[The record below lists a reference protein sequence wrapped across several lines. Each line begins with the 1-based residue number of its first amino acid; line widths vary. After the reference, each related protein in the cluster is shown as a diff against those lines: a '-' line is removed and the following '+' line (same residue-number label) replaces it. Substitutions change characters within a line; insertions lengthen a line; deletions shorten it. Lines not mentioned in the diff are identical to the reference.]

1 MKLWI
6 SKTEKVF
13 LLTNQLVEKTKLHPF
28 NQNNKI
34 QFGPEYHYI
43 FMIILILKISDTQYN
58 VTVKNAWKI
67 HEVSR
72 EKWYLL
78 VARSSAEKEKW
89 MKAFTNERKRVK
101 EDQENSEFLC
111 KTLYLYEYKF

>member
-13 LLTNQLVEKTKLHPF
+13 LLTNQLVEITCKSFQSKQQNF
-28 NQNNKI
+28 N
-34 QFGPEYHYI
+34 FGPEYHFN

-78 VARSSAEKEKW
+78 VARSSTEKEKW